1 MDAVSHGDS
10 DVRGARRTPPPSP
23 PESGAG
29 VVIAGADNLHG
40 APPLGEG
47 GEGNQRGQDILCD
60 APERYA
66 SSD

>member
-1 MDAVSHGDS
+1 MYVGPEEP
-10 DVRGARRTPPPSP
+10 RLPPFLLSP

-40 APPLGEG
+40 APPLGG
-47 GEGNQRGQDILCD
+47 GEGNRRGQDILCD
-60 APERYA
+60 GPDRYA